1 MSSLSSTYKNLSTW
15 PFLKNSYPAKFMT
28 IAFLGIHIPLIAFC
42 IFLIVGD
49 LHFTKL
55 NAILIVLLATLVA
68 TAITLYI
75 FYSLLAPLHASK
87 KALNDYITLKKTP
100 DLPVT
105 YTDEVGIL
113 MKEIQF
119 TINTLNNLIEEKK
132 DISALL
138 SHDLRSP
145 LYQFALFCRLIKGEM
160 DNDMPNRQKVLEICT
175 MAEKLSEEKIQ
186 QLNAFLEAFSQDDLH
201 LYNSQLQKVP
211 LEVIVNKAL
220 TNMDQAAK
228 EKGITVQ
235 RDFNPGI
242 TVNVDEEGFTHVL
255 QNLLTNAVKFS
266 YNNTAVKIKATQSDA
281 KTNIE
286 VVDEG
291 IGFDPTHA
299 SSLFMR
305 YTPNRQMGTQGEN
318 TTGIGLYLT
327 KKIVEQHNGRIEA
340 FSAGKDKGS
349 KFLIEI
355 PA

>member
-1 MSSLSSTYKNLSTW
+1 
-15 PFLKNSYPAKFMT
+15 MT
-28 IAFLGIHIPLIAFC
+28 IAFLGIHVPLIAFC

-49 LHFTKL
+49 VHFTKL
-55 NAILIVLLATLVA
+55 NAILIVLLATLIA

-75 FYSLLAPLHASK
+75 FYSLLAPLHVSK
-87 KALNDYITLKKTP
+87 KALTDYITLKKTP

-145 LYQFALFCRLIKGEM
+145 LYQFALFSRIIKGEFE
-160 DNDMPNRQKVLEICT
+160 NGTPNKERIMEICA
-175 MAEKLSEEKIQ
+175 MAEKLSEEKVQ
-186 QLNAFLEAFSQDDLH
+186 QLNAFLEAFTEDDLH

-211 LEVIVNKAL
+211 LEVIVDKAL
-220 TNMDQAAK
+220 TNMEQVAK

-235 RDFNPGI
+235 KEFNPNLLL
-242 TVNVDEEGFTHVL
+242 TVDEDGFIHVM

-266 YNNTAVKIKATQSDA
+266 YNNSAVKIKATQHQTR
-281 KTNIE
+281 TNIE

-291 IGFDPTHA
+291 VGFDPTHA
-299 SSLFMR
+299 SSLFLR
-305 YTPNRQMGTQGEN
+305 YTPNKQVGTQGES

-327 KKIVEQHNGRIEA
+327 KKIVEQHNGKIEA